1 MLHRFGLFEFDA
13 ASGELRKQGRL
24 VRIEPQPASALALLL
39 SRPAEVVTRDELR
52 AHLWGADTHVDFD
65 RGLAYCI
72 GQVRTALGDSADN
85 PRFVETLPR
94 RGYRFV
100 APLQPVAPTAFG
112 STAVPTAAASQLEN
126 APTSPVVDGPHSLT
140 SVRARGWWPVAVL
153 TVLVVAGLVW
163 TAWARIAPTRPMVAV
178 AVFDN
183 ETGSAVYDQL
193 AATAADIM
201 VERLTAL
208 GPRVIGVVGNTPSL
222 RVARDR
228 RDPAAVRAETGA
240 GYFVFGQIQNDD
252 VGVRLVVHLI
262 RLDDDTH
269 LWVTRVAR
277 PPSDLGD
284 IEDVAADRLAEAVR
298 RHVVERDPNAPRF
311 TREP

>member
-1 MLHRFGLFEFDA
+1 MVYRFGLFEFDA
-13 ASGELRKQGRL
+13 TAGELRRQGRL
-24 VRIEPQPASALALLL
+24 IRLEPQPARALALLL

-72 GQVRTALGDSADN
+72 GQVRAALGDAAEN

-100 APLQPVAPTAFG
+100 APLHVATPAASNPAAAPSDAPA
-112 STAVPTAAASQLEN
+112 STAESPPGGEHAAGGQGPASLRAHAWWPSVALALLAAS
-126 APTSPVVDGPHSLT
+126 V
-140 SVRARGWWPVAVL
+140 
-153 TVLVVAGLVW
+153 LVW
-163 TAWARIAPTRPMVAV
+163 TVWARMVPARPILAV

-183 ETGSAVYDQL
+183 ETGSPAYDRL
-193 AATAADIM
+193 ASTAADIV

-208 GPRVIGVVGNTPSL
+208 GPRGIGVVGNTPTL
-222 RVARDR
+222 RAPRADR
-228 RDPAAVRAETGA
+228 SPDAVQRETRAD
-240 GYFVFGQIQNDD
+240 YFVFGQVQNDD

-277 PPSDLGD
+277 APTDLGD
-284 IEDVAADRLAEAVR
+284 IEDIVADRVTEAVR
-298 RHVVERDPNAPRF
+298 RHVIERDPDAPRF
-311 TREP
+311 TR

>member
-1 MLHRFGLFEFDA
+1 VYRFGLFEFDA
-13 ASGELRKQGRL
+13 AAGELRRQGRL
-24 VRIEPQPASALALLL
+24 IRLEPQPARALALLL

-52 AHLWGADTHVDFD
+52 ARLWGADTHVDFD

-72 GQVRTALGDSADN
+72 GQVRAALGDSAEN

-100 APLQPVAPTAFG
+100 APLHGATPDSSNP
-112 STAVPTAAASQLEN
+112 AAS
-126 APTSPVVDGPHSLT
+126 AVASLPPAERPPASEEAHGAQPPAGSRT
-140 SVRARGWWPVAVL
+140 RAWWPSMALALLAVS
-153 TVLVVAGLVW
+153 GLVW
-163 TAWARIAPTRPMVAV
+163 TVWARMGPARPILAV

-183 ETGSAVYDQL
+183 ETGSPAYDRL
-193 AATAADIM
+193 ASTAADIV

-208 GPRVIGVVGNTPSL
+208 GPRGMGVVGNTPTL
-222 RVARDR
+222 RAPRADR
-228 RDPAAVRAETGA
+228 SPDAVQRETGA
-240 GYFVFGQIQNDD
+240 DYFVFGQVQNDD

-277 PPSDLGD
+277 APTDLGD
-284 IEDVAADRLAEAVR
+284 IEDIAADRVAEAVR
-298 RHVVERDPNAPRF
+298 RHVIERDPNAPRF
-311 TREP
+311 TR

>member
-1 MLHRFGLFEFDA
+1 VLYRFGLFEFDA
-13 ASGELRKQGRL
+13 AAGELRKQGRL
-24 VRIEPQPASALALLL
+24 VRIEPQPARALALLL
-39 SRPAEVVTRDELR
+39 SRPGEVVSRDELR
-52 AHLWGADTHVDFD
+52 LHLWGADTHVDFD

-100 APLQPVAPTAFG
+100 APLQPVIPASAVQAAMPSPPAHQPGDIPAAPALG
-112 STAVPTAAASQLEN
+112 GLH
-126 APTSPVVDGPHSLT
+126 GPSV
-140 SVRARGWWPVAVL
+140 VRARGQWFVAVL
-153 TVLVVAGLVW
+153 TLLVVTGLVW
-163 TAWARIAPTRPMVAV
+163 TVWARITPPRPIVAV

-183 ETGSAVYDQL
+183 ETGLAEYDRL
-193 AATAADIM
+193 ASTAADIA

-208 GPRVIGVVGNTPSL
+208 GTREIGVIGNTPTL
-222 RVARDR
+222 RAPRAER
-228 RDPAAVRAETGA
+228 SPAAVQGETGA

-252 VGVRLVVHLI
+252 AGVRLVVHLI

-277 PPSDLGD
+277 APSDLGD
-284 IEDVAADRLAEAVR
+284 LEDVAANRLAEAVR
-298 RHVVERDPNAPRF
+298 RHVIERDPDAPRF
-311 TREP
+311 TR